1 MQGDIKILDCTL
13 RDGGH
18 IVDGRF
24 GEDTIKYILKK
35 LVEARIDIIEAG
47 FLWDSPCDKD
57 TARYY
62 KIEDLKPFL
71 PKDRGNSHF
80 SLMADFIDVDH
91 VEPCDG
97 TVEFIRL
104 SFKRHR
110 LDWGLNA
117 ARILMD
123 KGYRCYIN
131 PVNCN
136 VYTDEQYLDVLHKVN
151 ELHPY
156 GFSIVDTF
164 GVMRCSDLSHIYYM
178 VDHNLDPD
186 IRIGVHLHEN
196 LGLAYSLA
204 QHFLEIRNPRRDI
217 TIDGSLLGMGR
228 VPGNLC
234 IEQIMDHLN
243 IEYGCSY
250 SLEPALDA
258 IDTYIAPVKAREPWG
273 YSIPYSLSAKFGL
286 HRTYAEY
293 LAGRGRLTTKDIQRI
308 LSQVDRSE
316 AEMFNKEYIEGL
328 YKQYMNVEVDDNSD
342 KEALAAKLED
352 FERIL
357 VLAPGA
363 SIKSKREKLA
373 KAAKDKNTCVIS
385 VNFKPDF
392 LDPEFIFCSSAKRY
406 DQIIPGLTGTEASEK
421 LLLTSNLLN
430 DAARQGKFMFSYND
444 LAYFDDVYC
453 DDSTMMLLS
462 LLKSAG
468 INRIEVA
475 GFDGFDRNRME
486 SYFNAG
492 EDEQALEGRNK
503 VISDCLKKHF
513 SSITIA
519 FLTPSVHEGYADA

>member
-18 IVDGRF
+18 IVDGKF
-24 GEDTIKYILKK
+24 GKDTIRYIVKK
-35 LVEARIDIIEAG
+35 LVEAQIDIVEVG
-47 FLWDSPCDKD
+47 FLWDEPCDIN

-62 KIEDLKPFL
+62 KIDDVKKIL
-71 PKDRGNSHF
+71 PKDRGISHF
-80 SLMADFIDVDH
+80 SLMADYIDVDH

-97 TVEFIRL
+97 TVEFIRI

-110 LDWGLNA
+110 LEWGLNA
-117 ARILMD
+117 AKILMD
-123 KGYRCYIN
+123 KGYKCYIN

-164 GVMRCSDLSHIYYM
+164 GVMRCSDLSHVYYM

-186 IRIGVHLHEN
+186 ICVGVHLHEN

-204 QHFLEIRNPRRDI
+204 QHFLEIRNPKRNI
-217 TIDGSLLGMGR
+217 SIDGSLLGMGR

-250 SLEPALDA
+250 SIEPALDA
-258 IDTYIAPVKAREPWG
+258 IDTYIAPIKAREPWG

-293 LAGRGRLTTKDIQRI
+293 LSGRGRLTTKDIQRI

-316 AEMFNKEYIEGL
+316 AEMFNKDYIEQL
-328 YKQYMNVEVDDNSD
+328 YKQYMNVEVDDSTD
-342 KEALAAKLED
+342 VAALTGELENYED
-352 FERIL
+352 IL
-357 VLAPGA
+357 VMAPGA
-363 SIKSKREKLA
+363 SIRDRQEDIIKFSNN
-373 KAAKDKNTCVIS
+373 KNTCVIS
-385 VNFKPDF
+385 VNFKP
-392 LDPEFIFCSSAKRY
+392 EFMDADYVFCTSAKRY
-406 DQIIPGLTGTEASEK
+406 DQMNVPK
-421 LLLTSNLLN
+421 DRLLITSNLSKDN
-430 DAARQGKFMFSYND
+430 VEGKYMFSYNN
-444 LAYFDDVYC
+444 LVYFDDVYC

-462 LLKSAG
+462 LLKNIGRAKIS
-468 INRIEVA
+468 VA
-475 GFDGFDRNRME
+475 GFDGFNGNTME
-486 SYFNAG
+486 SYSRAAEEG
-492 EDEQALEGRNK
+492 IAHEDRNK
-503 VISDCLKKHF
+503 IISECLKKHF
-513 SSITIA
+513 NSITID
-519 FLTPSVHEGYADA
+519 FLTPSAHEGYADE

>member
-1 MQGDIKILDCTL
+1 MLGDIKILDCTL

-18 IVDGRF
+18 IVDGKF

-35 LVEARIDIIEAG
+35 LVEAQIDIIEAG
-47 FLWDSPCDKD
+47 FLWDSACDKD
-57 TARYY
+57 SARYY
-62 KIEDLKPFL
+62 TIEDVKKVL
-71 PKDRGNSHF
+71 PKDKGVSHF
-80 SLMADFIDVDH
+80 SLMADYVDVDH
-91 VEPCDG
+91 LEPCDG

-117 ARILMD
+117 ARTLMN
-123 KGYRCYIN
+123 KGYKCYIN

-164 GVMRCSDLSHIYYM
+164 GVMRCSDLSHVYYL

-204 QHFLEIRNPRRDI
+204 QHFLEIRNPKRNI
-217 TIDGSLLGMGR
+217 SIDGSLLGMGR

-250 SLEPALDA
+250 SIEPALDA
-258 IDTYIAPVKAREPWG
+258 IDTYIAPIKAREPWG

-308 LSQVDRSE
+308 LSKVARSE

-328 YKQYMNVEVDDNSD
+328 YKQYMNVEVDDTAD
-342 KEALAAKLED
+342 VEALSKELESCA
-352 FERIL
+352 EVL

-363 SIKSKREKLA
+363 SIKERQDAIAEFGKEK
-373 KAAKDKNTCVIS
+373 DTCVIS

-392 LDPEFIFCSSAKRY
+392 LDVDYVFCTSAKRY
-406 DQIIPGLTGTEASEK
+406 DQINVPADK
-421 LLLTSNLLN
+421 LLITSNLSN
-430 DAARQGKFMFSYND
+430 DNIEGRYMFSYNN
-444 LAYFDDVYC
+444 LSYFDDIYC

-462 LLKSAG
+462 LLKETGRSK
-468 INRIEVA
+468 ISIA
-475 GFDGFDRNRME
+475 GFDGFNKNMME
-486 SYFNAG
+486 AYFSAAEEG
-492 EDEQALEGRNK
+492 FAREDRNK
-503 VISDCLKKHF
+503 VISECLKKQFH
-513 SSITIA
+513 SITID

>member
-24 GEDTIKYILKK
+24 GEDTIKYIVKK
-35 LVEARIDIIEAG
+35 LVDAQIDIVEVG
-47 FLWDSPCDKD
+47 FLWDSACDND

-62 KIEDLKPFL
+62 SIEDVKRIL
-71 PKDRGNSHF
+71 PKERGNSHF
-80 SLMADFIDVDH
+80 SLMADFIDVEH

-117 ARILMD
+117 AKILAE
-123 KGYRCYIN
+123 KGYKCYIN

-136 VYTDEQYLDVLHKVN
+136 VYTDEQYLDVLRKVN

-164 GVMRCSDLSHIYYM
+164 GVMRCSDLSHVYYM

-186 IRIGVHLHEN
+186 ICIGVHLHEN

-204 QHFLEIRNPRRDI
+204 QHFLEIRNPKRNI
-217 TIDGSLLGMGR
+217 SIDGSLLGMGR

-250 SLEPALDA
+250 SIEPALDA
-258 IDTYIAPVKAREPWG
+258 IDTYIAPIKAKEPWG

-328 YKQYMNVEVDDNSD
+328 YKKYMNVEVDDSAD
-342 KEALAAKLED
+342 VEALGHEMEA
-352 FERIL
+352 FERVL

-363 SIKSKREKLA
+363 SIRDKKEELA
-373 KAAKDKNTCVIS
+373 DFGKDKNTCVIS

-392 LDPEFIFCSSAKRY
+392 LNPDFVFCSSAKRY
-406 DQIIPGLTGTEASEK
+406 DQISVAPEK
-421 LLLTSNLLN
+421 LLITSNLLN
-430 DAARQGKFMFSYND
+430 GGGEGKYKFSYNN

-462 LLKSAG
+462 LLKHAG
-468 INRIEVA
+468 RTEIMAA
-475 GFDGFDRNRME
+475 GFDGFNKNMME
-486 SYFNAG
+486 SYLNPTG
-492 EDEQALEGRNK
+492 EEPVQEERNK
-503 VISDCLKKHF
+503 IISECLKKYF
-513 SSITIA
+513 NSITID
-519 FLTPSVHEGYADA
+519 FLTPSIHEGYANA